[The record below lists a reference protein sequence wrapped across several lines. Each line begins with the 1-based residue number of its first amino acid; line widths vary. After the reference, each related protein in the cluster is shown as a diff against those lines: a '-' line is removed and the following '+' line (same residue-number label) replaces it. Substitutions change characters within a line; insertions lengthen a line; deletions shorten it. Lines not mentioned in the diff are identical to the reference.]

1 MKLFVLC
8 LALSA
13 NGLPAEP
20 NSVMQMLTK
29 ASRQGDLKTA
39 ETLLSSGV
47 DPNFTNQY
55 GRTPLYYAALFNRTD
70 VAALLLNHHADPNT
84 GRAVEV

>member
-13 NGLPAEP
+13 NGLSAEP

-55 GRTPLYYAALFNRTD
+55 G
-70 VAALLLNHHADPNT
+70 
-84 GRAVEV
+84 